1 VVRLNQSI
9 DTLRDTVTT
18 AIQVNLAMIT
28 IGESEV
34 TKRLAA
40 YAALVAV
47 PTMIAGIYGMNF
59 ENMPELNWSFGY
71 PLSIAVMLAIDG
83 YLFYRFR
90 KAGWL

>member
-1 VVRLNQSI
+1 VLRLNQSL

-47 PTMIAGIYGMNF
+47 PTMVAGIYGMNF
-59 ENMPELNWSFGY
+59 KNMPELSWGFGY
-71 PLSIAVMLAIDG
+71 PLALAVMAAIDI